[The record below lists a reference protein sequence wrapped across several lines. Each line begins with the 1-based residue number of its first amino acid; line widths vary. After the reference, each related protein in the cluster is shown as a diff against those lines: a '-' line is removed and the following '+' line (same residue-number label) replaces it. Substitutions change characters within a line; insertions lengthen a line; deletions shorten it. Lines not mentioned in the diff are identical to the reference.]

1 MIIYKSTVKKFREDI
16 LNNKIDEE
24 IDKACLQN
32 IGRSVLKNEGPSWRN
47 SLNYMERVVRL
58 GDIPDDC
65 GILIEY
71 IIPSTSNRIDFLI
84 SGKDRGDNNN
94 FIIVEL
100 KQWEK
105 AQRTNKNSI
114 VKTLLKGNPDVETP
128 HPSYQAYSYKML
140 LKDFNENVH
149 KGNLLPSSCAYLHNY
164 IKSSPE
170 PLESSI
176 YADIVN
182 DTPIFFKHDAK
193 KLADFIKR
201 HIGNGSG
208 ESILYEIE
216 NGKIRPTRKLI
227 DYVCKMFKGNQE
239 FILIDQQKV
248 AYEKAIDIALNAVKK
263 SVLII
268 KGGPGTGKSVIS
280 MNILGGILS
289 AEKNVA
295 FVAPN
300 SNFRNAMVETLAKE
314 NSSSR
319 IKPLFKGSSSF
330 VDVEHDIYDVLVV
343 DEAHRLKNEKAYQY
357 RGFNQIEDIIKASLV
372 SIFFIDDNQRIRPE
386 DIGTVS
392 ELKRIAS
399 KYSNNIEEIELTA
412 QFRCS
417 GAEGFINW
425 LDDVLHI
432 KPTANYDGWN
442 QQEFEFEICTSP
454 QDLHSRIKQKN
465 LSGYKARLLAGY
477 AWPWTSAKNG
487 NQNAQI
493 KDVFIPEHQFSMPWN
508 SRSLRTNWAIDKN
521 GINQIGCIHTSQG
534 LEFDYVGVIVGK
546 DLNFHWDKYIY
557 SVDWKNYKDQAGKKG
572 LKDKPEELSFL
583 VKNIYKIL
591 MSRGI
596 KGCYVYFCNKDVE
609 QYFKQRLS
617 KIPKI
622 KSRKKINK
630 ISEEEL
636 FIQRIEKEISDKL
649 KYNEY
654 LPVYSLEA
662 AAGKFG
668 EGMDVENEGWLK
680 IDIGRKL
687 NRRMF
692 VAKVVGKSME
702 PRIPNNSY
710 CVFRRGIEGSRQGKI
725 VLVQHNDI
733 SDPDT
738 GGKYTVKKYTS
749 KKRATNDS
757 WEHEEI
763 NLLPL
768 NSDYD
773 PINIPNS
780 EEGGFM
786 VIAEFISVLL

>member
-1 MIIYKSTVKKFREDI
+1 MIIYKSTLKKFRENI
-16 LNNKIDEE
+16 FNNKIDEE
-24 IDKACLQN
+24 IDKACRQN
-32 IGRSVLKNEGPSWRN
+32 IGRSVLKNEGASWRN
-47 SLNYMERVVRL
+47 SLNYMERVVRI
-58 GDIPDDC
+58 GNIPDDC
-65 GILIEY
+65 GILVEY

-84 SGKDRGDNNN
+84 SGKDNQGSPN
-94 FIIVEL
+94 FIVIEL

-105 AQRTNKNSI
+105 AESTDKDSI
-114 VKTLLKGNPDVETP
+114 VKTFLKGNPQVETP

-140 LKDFNENVH
+140 MKDFNENVY
-149 KGNLLPSSCAYLHNY
+149 KGNLLPLSCAYLHNY
-164 IKSSPE
+164 IKSNPE
-170 PLESSI
+170 PLESAV
-176 YADIVN
+176 YTNIVKN
-182 DTPIFFKHDAK
+182 TPIFFKHDTQ
-193 KLADFIKR
+193 KLADFIKK
-201 HIGNGSG
+201 HVGNGSG

-248 AYEKAIDIALNAVKK
+248 AYEKAIDVALNATEK

-280 MNILGGILS
+280 MNVLGGVLS
-289 AEKNVA
+289 AEKNVS

-300 SNFRNAMVETLAKE
+300 ANFRNAMVETLAKE

-319 IKPLFKGSSSF
+319 IKPLFKGSSCF
-330 VDVEHDIYDVLVV
+330 VDVESNIYDVLVV

-357 RGFNQIEDIIKASLV
+357 RGSNQVEDIIKASLV
-372 SIFFIDDNQRIRPE
+372 SIFFIDDDQRIRPE

-392 ELKRIAS
+392 ELKRVAS
-399 KYSNNIEEIELTA
+399 KYTNNIEEIELTA

-442 QQEFEFEICTSP
+442 QQEFEFEICKSP
-454 QDLHSRIKQKN
+454 QDLHSKIKQKN
-465 LSGYKARLLAGY
+465 SNGYKARMLAGY
-477 AWPWTSAKNG
+477 AWPWTSAQNG
-487 NQNAQI
+487 NQDAQI
-493 KDVFIPEHQFSMPWN
+493 EDVSIPEHQFSMPWN

-521 GINQIGCIHTSQG
+521 GVNQIGCIHTSQG
-534 LEFDYVGVIVGK
+534 LEFDYVGIIVGK
-546 DLNFHWDKYIY
+546 DLNFDWDKYTY
-557 SVDWKNYKDQAGKKG
+557 FVDWKNYKDKAGKKG
-572 LKDKPEELSFL
+572 LKDNPKELSSL
-583 VKNIYKIL
+583 VRNIYKIL

-596 KGCYVYFCNKDVE
+596 KGCYVYFCNKNVE
-609 QYFKQRLS
+609 QYFRQRLTDV
-617 KIPKI
+617 PKI
-622 KSRKKINK
+622 KPQETINN
-630 ISEEEL
+630 ISEDEN
-636 FIQRIEKEISDKL
+636 FIQKLEQEISENL
-649 KYNEY
+649 KYADY

-662 AAGKFG
+662 VAGKFG
-668 EGMDVENEGWLK
+668 EGMEVEEEGWLK
-680 IDIGRKL
+680 VDIRKKL

-692 VAKVVGKSME
+692 IAKVVGHSME

-710 CVFRRGIEGSRQGKI
+710 CVFRAGVEGSRQGKI

-749 KKRATNDS
+749 KKQITDDS

-763 NLLPL
+763 TLLPL
-768 NSDYD
+768 NKKYE
-773 PINIPNS
+773 PIKIPNS
-780 EEGGFM
+780 EEGEFM
-786 VIAEFISVLL
+786 VIAEFIDVL